1 MSKNYQFDRRH
12 FLKGLGGAMLGLPWM
27 KQAAQA
33 QMQPVAK
40 RLVIFFSPNGTSHQY
55 WRPTGTETNFQ
66 FAAGSILE
74 PLDSLKSDLLILDGI
89 DFHNAT
95 NHEGGMAAM
104 LTGGGG
110 TSTMTGGAS
119 VDQYVAA
126 QVGSQSRFSSLE
138 FGVHTS
144 AWGGSRQTRMSYSTT
159 GQMVPPDD
167 NPDSCFRRLFG
178 NASQTDD
185 ERMRVLARK
194 QSIIDLVRGEVEDL
208 KDRLGQTEVSKLNLH
223 LEAIRSMEL
232 SLNASNQAPMTGCS
246 VPMIGNTAHTSNDSF
261 PDVGRAQMDM
271 LVAALACD
279 MTKVASLQ
287 WSHTVSPT
295 VFSWLGIN
303 EGHHALS
310 HIRDS
315 NVSGIQNFVATERWF
330 AEQFAYLVNRL
341 KALPEP
347 GGTGSM
353 LENSVV
359 IWTKEM
365 GDPRMHD
372 CLSVPFV
379 IAGQGNGYFST
390 GRYLQYD
397 HAPHQKLL
405 VSLCQSMGLS
415 NPTFGEPSFGTGTLE
430 RLRA

>member
-1 MSKNYQFDRRH
+1 MPRTNPLERRQ
-12 FLKGLGGAMLGLPWM
+12 FLKGLGASLLAAPWM
-27 KQAAQA
+27 ANRAHAQS
-33 QMQPVAK
+33 QPVAK
-40 RLVIFFSPNGTSHQY
+40 RLVVFFSPNGTSHQY

-74 PLDSLKSDLLILDGI
+74 PLESVKSDLLVLDGI

-95 NHEGGMAAM
+95 NHEGGMSAM

-110 TSTMTGGAS
+110 ANTATGGAS

-126 QVGSQSRFSSLE
+126 AVGGQSRFSSLE

-144 AWGGSRQTRMSYSTT
+144 AWGGSNQTRMSYGTN
-159 GQMVPPDD
+159 GQMIPPDD
-167 NPDSCFRRLFG
+167 NPESCFRRLFG
-178 NASQTDD
+178 NASQTDV
-185 ERMRVLARK
+185 ERMRTIARK
-194 QSIIDLVRGEVEDL
+194 QSIIDLVRGEVDDL
-208 KDRLGQTEVSKLNLH
+208 KTKLGQTQSSKLDLH

-232 SLNASNQAPMTGCS
+232 SLTASNQAPTGGCV
-246 VPMIGNTAHTSNDSF
+246 VPTGPSLAHTANDSF

-279 MTKVASLQ
+279 MTKVATLQ

-295 VFSWLGIN
+295 VFSWLGIS

-315 NVSGIQNFVATERWF
+315 NVTGVQSFVQTERWF
-330 AEQFAYLVNRL
+330 AEQFAYLVDRL
-341 KALPEP
+341 KSLPEP
-347 GGTGSM
+347 GGTGTM

-359 IWTKEM
+359 VWAKEM
-365 GDPRMHD
+365 GDPRLHV
-372 CLSVPFV
+372 CTSVPFI
-379 IAGQGNGYFST
+379 IAGQGSGYFST

-415 NPTFGEPSFGTGTLE
+415 NPTFGDPSFGTGTLE
-430 RLRA
+430 GLGA

>member
-1 MSKNYQFDRRH
+1 
-12 FLKGLGGAMLGLPWM
+12 MLGLPALG
-27 KQAAQA
+27 KVAQA
-33 QMQPVAK
+33 QNQPVAK
-40 RLVIFFSPNGTSHQY
+40 RLVVFFSPNGTSHQY

-66 FAAGSILE
+66 FDTGSILE
-74 PLDSLKSDLLILDGI
+74 PLEALKSDLLILDGI

-110 TSTMTGGAS
+110 TNTMTAGAS
-119 VDQYVAA
+119 VDQYIAA
-126 QVGSQSRFSSLE
+126 EVGSQSRFSSLE

-144 AWGGSRQTRMSYSTT
+144 AWGGSSQTRMSYSPS

-167 NPDSCFRRLFG
+167 NPESCFRRLFG

-185 ERMRVLARK
+185 ERARLIARK
-194 QSIIDLVRGEVEDL
+194 QSIIDLVRGEVSDL
-208 KDRLGQTEVSKLNLH
+208 KTKLGRTEESKLDLH

-232 SLNASNQAPMTGCS
+232 SLSGSNQAPMGGCT
-246 VPMIGNTAHTSNDSF
+246 VPMIGNISHQANDSF

-295 VFSWLGIN
+295 VVSWLGIS
-303 EGHHALS
+303 EGHHSLS

-315 NVSGIQNFVATERWF
+315 NAAGIQNFVAAERWF

-347 GGTGSM
+347 GGTGTM

-372 CLSVPFV
+372 CISVPFI

-390 GRYLQYD
+390 GRYLEYD

-415 NPTFGEPSFGTGTLE
+415 NPTFGDPSFGTGTLD

>member
-1 MSKNYQFDRRH
+1 MASPTSIGRRN
-12 FLKGLGGAMLGLPWM
+12 FLKGLSGAFLGLP
-27 KQAAQA
+27 ALTRCGFAQT
-33 QMQPVAK
+33 QPVAK

-66 FAAGSILE
+66 FGAGSILE
-74 PLDSLKSDLLILDGI
+74 PLSSHKSDLLVLDGI
-89 DFHNAT
+89 DFHNAD

-126 QVGSQSRFSSLE
+126 AVGQQSRFSSLE

-144 AWGGSRQTRMSYSTT
+144 AWGGSTQTRMSYSTS

-178 NASQTDD
+178 NVSQTDS
-185 ERMRVLARK
+185 ERTRIMMRK

-208 KDRLGQTEVSKLNLH
+208 KSRLGQIETNKLNLH
-223 LEAIRSMEL
+223 LEAIRDMEL
-232 SLNASNQAPMTGCS
+232 NLNTSNETPTTGCS
-246 VPMIGNTAHTSNDSF
+246 VPMINSTAHTANDSF

-271 LVAALACD
+271 LVSALACD
-279 MTKVASLQ
+279 MTKVASIQ

-295 VFSWLGIN
+295 VFSWLGIS

-315 NVSGIQNFVATERWF
+315 NVAGIQDFVATERWF
-330 AEQFAYLVNRL
+330 AQQFAYLIDRQN
-341 KALPEP
+341 
-347 GGTGSM
+347 TS
-353 LENSVV
+353 
-359 IWTKEM
+359 
-365 GDPRMHD
+365 
-372 CLSVPFV
+372 
-379 IAGQGNGYFST
+379 
-390 GRYLQYD
+390 
-397 HAPHQKLL
+397 
-405 VSLCQSMGLS
+405 
-415 NPTFGEPSFGTGTLE
+415 
-430 RLRA
+430 